1 MNQQTPALET
11 TETAENTETAEITSE
26 SQTKP
31 SDNCPRWAVEMI
43 LRIRDLE
50 VQLGNLRPDSSE
62 PWKVANITDVYS
74 RLEDPESS
82 AVFADLVESLF
93 GKLAVGLKDAG
104 FDSEQIAALIN
115 TRIPSGRL
123 PYCNSAEVQE
133 ALKNS

>member
-1 MNQQTPALET
+1 
-11 TETAENTETAEITSE
+11 
-26 SQTKP
+26 
-31 SDNCPRWAVEMI
+31 MI

-104 FDSEQIAALIN
+104 FDSAQIAGFIN

-123 PYCNSAEVQE
+123 PYCNSSEVKD
-133 ALKNS
+133 AIKNG